1 MERFLERAIG
11 VALTSSCRHKHGAI
25 VVKHGH
31 ILGIATNKT
40 RNDPK
45 YVDWRNSSIHAE
57 VAALRKAGFPRR
69 STVYVA
75 RVNRLGESRLSKPC
89 ANCQE
94 VLDGLNCKVVYT
106 Q

>member
-1 MERFLERAIG
+1 MNRHLQMAMG
-11 VALTSSCRHKHGAI
+11 VALTSHCRYKHGAI

-31 ILGIATNKT
+31 VLGSATNRT

-94 VLDGLNCKVVYT
+94 ILDGLRCKVVWT
-106 Q
+106 V